1 MNPTNLN
8 RFALNPKCQWV
19 MKKHYSFAIDLKSIQ
34 VNEMKKEYS
43 DFFYRF
49 IQDFSFDSKF
59 TARKE
64 KVEMKKRRN

>member
-1 MNPTNLN
+1 
-8 RFALNPKCQWV
+8 

-43 DFFYRF
+43 DDFYRF